1 MIDENEV
8 VETGFTHV
16 LIELKA
22 SLRTEYDQT
31 EEKDTTLL
39 MTILFGTRS
48 NARGEVCSFIFA
60 VTLMT
65 ESAPTSA
72 TTFMK
77 TICDLGTV
85 FCVI

>member
-1 MIDENEV
+1 MRMKLERLV
-8 VETGFTHV
+8 SPM

-39 MTILFGTRS
+39 MAILFGTRS
-48 NARGEVCSFIFA
+48 NARGEVCSFIIA

-65 ESAPTSA
+65 ESAPIRFAHIVKFSL
-72 TTFMK
+72 
-77 TICDLGTV
+77 D
-85 FCVI
+85 